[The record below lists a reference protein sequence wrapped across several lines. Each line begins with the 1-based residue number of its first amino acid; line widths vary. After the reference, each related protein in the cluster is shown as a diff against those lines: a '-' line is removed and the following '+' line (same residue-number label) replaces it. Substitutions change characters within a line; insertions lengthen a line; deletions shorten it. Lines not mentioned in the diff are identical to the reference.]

1 MYIPVINEMNDR
13 DEVLAFIKEHSF
25 ATIITNGGGV
35 PIASHL
41 PMVIEE
47 EVDSLKIIGHFA
59 KANSHWQL
67 LNNQKSLIIF
77 AEPHAYISPV
87 HYESIVNVPT
97 WNYIAVHVYGDCT
110 LVTDDASS
118 IAILEKTIG
127 TYEAEYKKQWD
138 ALPADYKKANL
149 NGIVCFEM
157 KVTDIQAKKK
167 LSQNK
172 TSNERQNIIRQLEK
186 SSNTLEV
193 KIAGLMQKEIEK

>member
-13 DEVLAFIKEHSF
+13 DEVMAFIKEHSF

-47 EVDSLKIIGHFA
+47 EMDSLKIIGHFA

>member
-77 AEPHAYISPV
+77 AEPHAYISPA
-87 HYESIVNVPT
+87 HYESLVNVPT

-127 TYEAEYKKQWD
+127 TYEAEYKKQCD
-138 ALPADYKKANL
+138 SLPADYKKANL

>member
-13 DEVLAFIKEHSF
+13 DEVMAFIKEHSF

-77 AEPHAYISPV
+77 AEPHAYISPA
-87 HYESIVNVPT
+87 HYESLVNVPT

-172 TSNERQNIIRQLEK
+172 TSNERQSIIRQLEK

>member
-13 DEVLAFIKEHSF
+13 DEVMAFIKEHSF

-77 AEPHAYISPV
+77 AEPHAYISPA
-87 HYESIVNVPT
+87 HYESLVNVPT

>member
-13 DEVLAFIKEHSF
+13 DEVMAFIKEHSF

-172 TSNERQNIIRQLEK
+172 TSNERQSIIRQLEK

>member
-1 MYIPVINEMNDR
+1 MYIPKINEMNDR
-13 DEVLAFIKEHSF
+13 DEIMAFIKEHSF
-25 ATIITNGGGV
+25 ATIITNEEGV
-35 PIASHL
+35 PRASHL
-41 PMVIEE
+41 PLVIEE
-47 EVDSLKIIGHFA
+47 DVDTLKIMSHFA
-59 KANSHWQL
+59 KANSHWRL

-77 AEPHAYISPV
+77 AEPHAYISPA

-186 SSNTLEV
+186 SSNTHEV
-193 KIAGLMQKEIEK
+193 KIARQMQKEMGE

>member
-13 DEVLAFIKEHSF
+13 DEVMAFIKEHSF

>member
-13 DEVLAFIKEHSF
+13 DEVMAFIKEHSF

-47 EVDSLKIIGHFA
+47 EMDSLKIIGHFA

-77 AEPHAYISPV
+77 AEPHAYISPA
-87 HYESIVNVPT
+87 HYESLVNVPT

-172 TSNERQNIIRQLEK
+172 TSNERQSIIRQLEK

-193 KIAGLMQKEIEK
+193 KIAGLIQKEIEK

>member
-47 EVDSLKIIGHFA
+47 EMDSLKIIGHFA

-77 AEPHAYISPV
+77 AEPHAYISPA
-87 HYESIVNVPT
+87 HYESLVNVPT

-193 KIAGLMQKEIEK
+193 KIAGLMQKEKEK

>member
-1 MYIPVINEMNDR
+1 MYIPVINEMNDH

>member
-13 DEVLAFIKEHSF
+13 DEVMAFIKEHSF

-47 EVDSLKIIGHFA
+47 EMDSLKIIGHFA

-77 AEPHAYISPV
+77 AEPHAYISPA
-87 HYESIVNVPT
+87 HYESLVNVPT

-172 TSNERQNIIRQLEK
+172 TSNERQSIIRQLEK

>member
-47 EVDSLKIIGHFA
+47 EMDSLKIIGHFA

-77 AEPHAYISPV
+77 AEPHAYISPA
-87 HYESIVNVPT
+87 HYESLVNVPT

-172 TSNERQNIIRQLEK
+172 TSNERQSIIRQLEK

>member
-47 EVDSLKIIGHFA
+47 EMDSLKIIGHFA

-172 TSNERQNIIRQLEK
+172 TSNERQSIIRQLEK

>member
-1 MYIPVINEMNDR
+1 MYIPVINEMNDH

-47 EVDSLKIIGHFA
+47 EMDSLKIIGHFA

-172 TSNERQNIIRQLEK
+172 TSNERQSIIRQLEK

>member
-47 EVDSLKIIGHFA
+47 EMDSLKIIGHFA

>member
-13 DEVLAFIKEHSF
+13 DEVMAFIKEHSF

-47 EVDSLKIIGHFA
+47 EMDSLKIIGHFA

-77 AEPHAYISPV
+77 AEPHAYISPA
-87 HYESIVNVPT
+87 HYESLVNVPT

>member
-13 DEVLAFIKEHSF
+13 DEVMAFIKEHSF

-47 EVDSLKIIGHFA
+47 EMDSLKIIGHFA

-77 AEPHAYISPV
+77 AEPHAYISPA
-87 HYESIVNVPT
+87 HYESLVNVPT

-172 TSNERQNIIRQLEK
+172 TSNERQSIIRQLEK

-193 KIAGLMQKEIEK
+193 KIAGLMQKEKEK

>member
-77 AEPHAYISPV
+77 AEPHAYISPA
-87 HYESIVNVPT
+87 HYESLVNVPT

-138 ALPADYKKANL
+138 SLPADYKKANL

>member
-47 EVDSLKIIGHFA
+47 EMDSLKIIGHFA

-77 AEPHAYISPV
+77 AEPHAYISPA
-87 HYESIVNVPT
+87 HYESLVNVPT

>member
-138 ALPADYKKANL
+138 SLPADYKKANL

-172 TSNERQNIIRQLEK
+172 TSNERQSIIRQLEK

>member
-77 AEPHAYISPV
+77 AEPHAYISPA
-87 HYESIVNVPT
+87 HYESLVNVPT

>member
-13 DEVLAFIKEHSF
+13 DEVMAFIKEHSF

-47 EVDSLKIIGHFA
+47 EMDSLKIIGHFA

-172 TSNERQNIIRQLEK
+172 TSNERQSIIRQLEK